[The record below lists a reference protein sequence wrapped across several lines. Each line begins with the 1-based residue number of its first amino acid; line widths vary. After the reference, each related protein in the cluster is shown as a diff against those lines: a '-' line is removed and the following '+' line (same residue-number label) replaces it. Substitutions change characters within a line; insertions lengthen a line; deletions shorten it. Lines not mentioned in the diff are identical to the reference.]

1 MAYLLSYT
9 RQPIDSVHY
18 DPRLACSMH
27 LALSRDGADYDA
39 LNHNSGVLFAK
50 ATQQE
55 DGSLNPKSLKVR
67 EGTGRRMRRARA
79 VYCSLL
85 LRT

>member
-1 MAYLLSYT
+1 MEKGKTGYNSFEIIPEKGEGRMAYLLSYT

-39 LNHNSGVLFAK
+39 LNHNSGL
-50 ATQQE
+50 Q
-55 DGSLNPKSLKVR
+55 
-67 EGTGRRMRRARA
+67 RRHNRKT
-79 VYCSLL
+79 VP
-85 LRT
+85 